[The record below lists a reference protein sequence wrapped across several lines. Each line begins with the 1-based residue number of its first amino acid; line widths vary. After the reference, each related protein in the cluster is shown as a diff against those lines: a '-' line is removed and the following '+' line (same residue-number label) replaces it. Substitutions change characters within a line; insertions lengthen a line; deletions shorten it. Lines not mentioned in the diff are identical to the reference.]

1 MGVKKQ
7 SLYQFFLKYT
17 VQICVNTV
25 LIVGLLVLLAAL
37 SGVSGL
43 ILPANYAEVTIKKRQ
58 REACGNIAY
67 FKRNDSVSLYLR
79 SV

>member
-7 SLYQFFLKYT
+7 SLHQFFLKYT

-25 LIVGLLVLLAAL
+25 FIVGLLVLLAAL

-43 ILPANYAEVTIKKRQ
+43 ILPANYA
-58 REACGNIAY
+58 
-67 FKRNDSVSLYLR
+67 
-79 SV
+79 